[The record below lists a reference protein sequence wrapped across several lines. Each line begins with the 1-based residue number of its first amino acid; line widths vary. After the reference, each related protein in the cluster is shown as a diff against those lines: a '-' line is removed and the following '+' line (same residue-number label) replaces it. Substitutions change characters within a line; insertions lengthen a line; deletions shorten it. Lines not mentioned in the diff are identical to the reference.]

1 MVTYPWY
8 QFHIIF
14 QTVYQ
19 HLRSKGIQNYLNQKM
34 PKISVPEIATWLEP
48 DDGVMAQQETNSKIE
63 NLIASKSYWIL
74 GGGIVLFL
82 LSLVLVSLFGILCW

>member
-1 MVTYPWY
+1 
-8 QFHIIF
+8 
-14 QTVYQ
+14 
-19 HLRSKGIQNYLNQKM
+19 M

-63 NLIASKSYWIL
+63 NLIDSKSYWIL

>member
-1 MVTYPWY
+1 
-8 QFHIIF
+8 
-14 QTVYQ
+14 
-19 HLRSKGIQNYLNQKM
+19 M

-48 DDGVMAQQETNSKIE
+48 DDGVMSQQETNSKIE
-63 NLIASKSYWIL
+63 NLIDSKSYWIL